1 MGTTLGRS
9 EQINTA
15 TQINNKQPYPPT
27 MPNLLASKKSF
38 SRSLSKKWNSV
49 LTGGGGG
56 LGGGSKHDNNRK
68 KYGAKV
74 ISLDRSDEE
83 EVPSTVKGG
92 PPPVQQVSDTSSDES
107 EGEDEAEDAAAK
119 YGYGEAAPSSE
130 VTSDAATPMPRRL
143 STRAS
148 VGFGNGG
155 ARNTSRRASIQRQTP
170 LHFDDEDDN
179 GADDGNLPF
188 HPRRMPRRSSMKNS
202 ACPLRVSRR
211 ASIGTPHEL
220 QQRRL
225 SMEAEL
231 AIGAIDATQIYEI
244 QMPNQ
249 CRRESIKRRR
259 SIQFNEEVNVR
270 SIQAVSHV
278 PGAIKHELWFQE
290 AEYST
295 IKKKTRALL
304 EKVDQNGIVNGK
316 KYCTRGLEKYM
327 EQKAGAR
334 SQTRYAAW
342 DTVLMEQEL
351 QRQLHIFDEVSIG
364 QQYAVTS
371 TMNAAEAARR
381 ATCDAD
387 EVAGYYT
394 TTTAAAPTVSA
405 PVDFPTTSRPS
416 PPVPQ
421 HVVSDNEEDDPTN
434 TGPPQQPQRGI
445 AFRRTPRRAS
455 IA

>member
-1 MGTTLGRS
+1 M
-9 EQINTA
+9 
-15 TQINNKQPYPPT
+15 PT
-27 MPNLLASKKSF
+27 LLASKKSF
-38 SRSLSKKWNSV
+38 SRSFSKKWNSV
-49 LTGGGGG
+49 RTG
-56 LGGGSKHDNNRK
+56 KHNHNRK
-68 KYGAKV
+68 QYYSAKV
-74 ISLDRSDEE
+74 MMSLDRSDEE
-83 EVPSTVKGG
+83 DEGPSTIEGG

-107 EGEDEAEDAAAK
+107 EGEDEEADDAAAK

-148 VGFGNGG
+148 VGFGKDG
-155 ARNTSRRASIQRQTP
+155 ARNTSRRGSIQRQAP
-170 LHFDDEDDN
+170 LHFDYDEDDTE
-179 GADDGNLPF
+179 ADDGQLPF

-225 SMEAEL
+225 SMEADL
-231 AIGAIDATQIYEI
+231 ARGTLDATQIYEI
-244 QMPNQ
+244 QLPNQ
-249 CRRESIKRRR
+249 CRRDSIKRRR
-259 SIQFNEEVNVR
+259 SIHFNDEVNVR

-304 EKVDQNGIVNGK
+304 EKVDQHGIVNGK

-327 EQKAGAR
+327 EEKVGAR

-387 EVAGYYT
+387 EVAGYYS
-394 TTTAAAPTVSA
+394 TTTAPPATST
-405 PVDFPTTSRPS
+405 PVGIPTTSRLS
-416 PPVPQ
+416 PPVPR
-421 HVVSDNEEDDPTN
+421 HVVSDNEEDDDHPN
-434 TGPPQQPQRGI
+434 TRPPQPPQRGI

>member
-1 MGTTLGRS
+1 M
-9 EQINTA
+9 
-15 TQINNKQPYPPT
+15 
-27 MPNLLASKKSF
+27 
-38 SRSLSKKWNSV
+38 

-56 LGGGSKHDNNRK
+56 LGGGSKHTHNRK
-68 KYGAKV
+68 KYSAKV
-74 ISLDRSDEE
+74 MSLDRSDEE
-83 EVPSTVKGG
+83 DEGPSTIEGG
-92 PPPVQQVSDTSSDES
+92 PPLAQQVSDTSSDES
-107 EGEDEAEDAAAK
+107 EGEEDEAEEAAAK

-130 VTSDAATPMPRRL
+130 VSGDKATSMPRRL

-155 ARNTSRRASIQRQTP
+155 PTRNTSRRASIQRQEP
-170 LHFDDEDDN
+170 LNFGDEDDN
-179 GADDGNLPF
+179 GADDGQLPF

-231 AIGAIDATQIYEI
+231 AIGALDATQIYEI
-244 QMPNQ
+244 QLPNQ
-249 CRRESIKRRR
+249 CRRDSIKRRR
-259 SIQFNEEVNVR
+259 SIQFKEEVNVR

-394 TTTAAAPTVSA
+394 TTTTTAPPTASA
-405 PVDFPTTSRPS
+405 PVVTTLGPPS
-416 PPVPQ
+416 PVPQ
-421 HVVSDNEEDDPTN
+421 HVVSDNEDDDNDDHTN
-434 TGPPQQPQRGI
+434 TGPTQQPQRGI
-445 AFRRTPRRAS
+445 AFRRSPRRAS

>member
-1 MGTTLGRS
+1 
-9 EQINTA
+9 
-15 TQINNKQPYPPT
+15 
-27 MPNLLASKKSF
+27 
-38 SRSLSKKWNSV
+38 V

-56 LGGGSKHDNNRK
+56 LGGGSKHNHNNRK
-68 KYGAKV
+68 QYSAKV
-74 ISLDRSDEE
+74 MMSLDRSDEE
-83 EVPSTVKGG
+83 DEGPSTIEGG

-107 EGEDEAEDAAAK
+107 EGEDDEEADDAAAK
-119 YGYGEAAPSSE
+119 YGYGEAAPSRE
-130 VTSDAATPMPRRL
+130 GTSDAATPMPRRL

-148 VGFGNGG
+148 VGFRNGG
-155 ARNTSRRASIQRQTP
+155 ARNTSRRASIQRQAP
-170 LHFDDEDDN
+170 LHFDDEDDKE
-179 GADDGNLPF
+179 ADDGQLPF

-225 SMEAEL
+225 SMEADL
-231 AIGAIDATQIYEI
+231 ARGTLDATQIYEI
-244 QMPNQ
+244 QLPNQ

-259 SIQFNEEVNVR
+259 SIQFNDEVNVR

-304 EKVDQNGIVNGK
+304 EKVDQHGIVNGK

-327 EQKAGAR
+327 EDKVGAR

-387 EVAGYYT
+387 EVAGYYS
-394 TTTAAAPTVSA
+394 TTTAPPATST
-405 PVDFPTTSRPS
+405 PVGIPTTSRLS
-416 PPVPQ
+416 PTVPR
-421 HVVSDNEEDDPTN
+421 HVVSDNEEDDDHPN
-434 TGPPQQPQRGI
+434 TRPPQPPQRGI

>member
-1 MGTTLGRS
+1 VR
-9 EQINTA
+9 
-15 TQINNKQPYPPT
+15 
-27 MPNLLASKKSF
+27 
-38 SRSLSKKWNSV
+38 
-49 LTGGGGG
+49 TGGGGG
-56 LGGGSKHDNNRK
+56 LGGSKHTNNRK
-68 KYGAKV
+68 KYSAKV
-74 ISLDRSDEE
+74 MSLDRSDEE
-83 EVPSTVKGG
+83 EEVPSTIEGG
-92 PPPVQQVSDTSSDES
+92 PPSVQQVSDTSSDES
-107 EGEDEAEDAAAK
+107 EGEEDEVEEAAAK

-130 VTSDAATPMPRRL
+130 LTGDKATPMPRRL

-148 VGFGNGG
+148 VGFGNGSS
-155 ARNTSRRASIQRQTP
+155 RNTSRRASIQRQAP

-179 GADDGNLPF
+179 VADDGQLPF

-231 AIGAIDATQIYEI
+231 ALGALDATQIYEI
-244 QMPNQ
+244 QWPNQ

-259 SIQFNEEVNVR
+259 SIKFNEEVNVR

-387 EVAGYYT
+387 EVAGYYIT
-394 TTTAAAPTVSA
+394 TTTAPPTVSA
-405 PVDFPTTSRPS
+405 PVDFPTTPPPPS
-416 PPVPQ
+416 PVPQ
-421 HVVSDNEEDDPTN
+421 HVVSDNDDDDDHTN

-445 AFRRTPRRAS
+445 AFRRSPRRAS